1 MALPTRYPAMKTAAY
16 SPSVISSHSFPFR
29 FSHAHLGVVFLSFPQ
44 FPCYNSLERVLP
56 MKLKYLVLLLVCFL
70 LPVTASA
77 HPGGTDANGGHTDR
91 ETGDYHYHHGYE
103 AHYHT
108 GGVCPFAFDDQ
119 TGSNSGEPSES
130 SDSIPKEAPDVEWV
144 EIANGWWHNPDLDQ
158 WRDPE
163 GNIYTELEYYE
174 AFGYTY
180 HEDLGIWTGPDG
192 IINEDGIFQSY
203 DDIAAEIEAGEPV
216 HGDLETEDQAIS
228 SDSPSQKKHPVLEWI
243 LTALCVL
250 FFLVYPAICFVLMIV
265 GHFIDKKAQKK
276 EFAER
281 QVYYQNLYCGKTKEE
296 VARMCGMP
304 DMVYLGKDGLPKG
317 ASLWHWGDEFTF
329 FVSKSGKAFH
339 RSASCNKH
347 ATIPCHALL
356 LGKRTPCTRCKPVQ
370 PDLSWY
376 YAYLTAMRNIKKYK
390 VTLSDAD

>member
-1 MALPTRYPAMKTAAY
+1 
-16 SPSVISSHSFPFR
+16 
-29 FSHAHLGVVFLSFPQ
+29 
-44 FPCYNSLERVLP
+44 
-56 MKLKYLVLLLVCFL
+56 MKLKYLILLLVCFL

-119 TGSNSGEPSES
+119 TGSNSGEPSQS
-130 SDSIPKEAPDVEWV
+130 SDSVPKEAPDVEWV

-180 HEDLGIWTGPDG
+180 HEDIGIWTGPDG

-203 DDIAAEIEAGEPV
+203 DEIAAEIEAGEPE
-216 HGDLETEDQAIS
+216 HGDLETEEQAIS
-228 SDSPSQKKHPVLEWI
+228 SDLPSQETPPVLEWI
-243 LTALCVL
+243 AIALPVF
-250 FFLVYPAICFVLMIV
+250 FFLVYPVFCIVKMIV
-265 GHFIDKKAQKK
+265 DHFIEKKAQKK
-276 EFAER
+276 AFAEK
-281 QVYYQNLYCGKTKEE
+281 QAHYQSLYGGKTKDE

-304 DMVYLGKDGLPKG
+304 DMVSLGEDGLPME
-317 ASLWHWGDEFTF
+317 LTF

-339 RSASCNKH
+339 RSASCNMY
-347 ATIPCHALL
+347 ATIPCHALH
-356 LGKRTPCTRCKPVQ
+356 LGERIPCSRCRPVR

-376 YAYLTAMRNIKKYK
+376 DAYRTALYNIKTYQ
-390 VTLSDAD
+390 VTLSDED

>member
-1 MALPTRYPAMKTAAY
+1 
-16 SPSVISSHSFPFR
+16 
-29 FSHAHLGVVFLSFPQ
+29 
-44 FPCYNSLERVLP
+44 

-119 TGSNSGEPSES
+119 TGSNSGEPSQS
-130 SDSIPKEAPDVEWV
+130 SDSVPKEAPDVEWV

-203 DDIAAEIEAGEPV
+203 DEIADEIEAGEPEHV
-216 HGDLETEDQAIS
+216 GHTMGDMILSHLDAII
-228 SDSPSQKKHPVLEWI
+228 VII
-243 LTALCVL
+243 LLLIFLVFPAVCVL
-250 FFLVYPAICFVLMIV
+250 WDMVL
-265 GHFIDKKAQKK
+265 HFKAKKAEKRV
-276 EFAER
+276 FAEK
-281 QVYYQNLYCGKTKEE
+281 QAHYQSLYGGKTKQE

-304 DMVYLGKDGLPKG
+304 DMVTIGEDGLPKVP
-317 ASLWHWGDEFTF
+317 SLWDWGEEFTF

-339 RSASCNKH
+339 RSASCNTY
-347 ATIPCHALL
+347 ATIPCHALH
-356 LGKRTPCTRCKPVQ
+356 LGIRTPCTRCKPVR

-376 YAYLTAMRNIKKYK
+376 DAYRTALYNIKTYQ
-390 VTLSDAD
+390 VILSDED